1 MSEQTQR
8 HPMRGPHGG
17 PTGMAGEKAKN
28 FKGTIGKLL
37 RYIGNYKF
45 AVLLVCVF
53 AAYLGASLQAQILLF
68 VGVSI
73 LTAAVVRPLAKK
85 YADPHKVPTNA
96 DRLVGMEGRVT
107 ETINNDYPTGA
118 VYIDGKTWTARSVD
132 GAVIPKGEMVEIERM
147 EGIKLIVRVKATVP
161 AA

>member
-1 MSEQTQR
+1 M
-8 HPMRGPHGG
+8 
-17 PTGMAGEKAKN
+17 
-28 FKGTIGKLL
+28 
-37 RYIGNYKF
+37 
-45 AVLLVCVF
+45 
-53 AAYLGASLQAQILLF
+53 
-68 VGVSI
+68 
-73 LTAAVVRPLAKK
+73 
-85 YADPHKVPTNA
+85 
-96 DRLVGMEGRVT
+96 T

>member
-1 MSEQTQR
+1 MENVMVWIWLGVMALAVFLEMST
-8 HPMRGPHGG
+8 
-17 PTGMAGEKAKN
+17 MA
-28 FKGTIGKLL
+28 LVSVWC
-37 RYIGNYKF
+37 
-45 AVLLVCVF
+45 AVGALICVF
-53 AAYLGASLQAQILLF
+53 AAYFGAGIQAQLLVF

-73 LTAAVVRPLAKK
+73 LTAAIVRPLAKK